1 MRSLE
6 ESSQEALER
15 SSLWCACGVNG
26 ELTSPEVFHT
36 RGRALPFCTVPFLMY
51 LLQFPFMP
59 PSAVVSCLTCGTPNT
74 MCLPSFSK
82 HFFLDCGWWLHAVC
96 KLLTDAWHPRAIGFG
111 ERRTDSQVWDGYLDV
126 FVWKNVAIKLII

>member
-1 MRSLE
+1 MKGESGARGMRSLE

-26 ELTSPEVFHT
+26 ELASPEVFHT

-51 LLQFPFMP
+51 L
-59 PSAVVSCLTCGTPNT
+59 
-74 MCLPSFSK
+74 
-82 HFFLDCGWWLHAVC
+82 LHAVC